1 MRTHL
6 YLPAAVLAAVMM
18 VTAPRV
24 EAAEGASSHYLPGA
38 SGDLLL
44 AAPPPP
50 GLLAAN
56 TVWWQSGSAGAA
68 VLQGQVNVD
77 LDLDVVLDLATV
89 SYTFEQ
95 PVLGGTYS
103 LGALVPF
110 GYARLEGRA
119 TGMGGSISATGDSTN
134 LSDIALIPLQLNW
147 QLGQVSLK
155 FAEVV
160 IAPTGAYDVDKAVNL
175 GRNYWSF
182 DTTGA
187 VTWMD
192 ESGSVELSFAPGLM
206 LNTEN
211 PDTNYK
217 TGAEFHAD
225 FTANYFLEPTL
236 AVGVRGYYYRQVSDD
251 SGSGAQLGGFRSRSF
266 GMGPGVFWAPPS
278 LGGRLSFFGKWMHD
292 FSAKNRFESDY
303 VTVGGAWKF

>member
-1 MRTHL
+1 MFVWSRRV
-6 YLPAAVLAAVMM
+6 AAGLVAALALASSQ
-18 VTAPRV
+18 AQ
-24 EAAEGASSHYLPGA
+24 AAEGGSSHYLPGA
-38 SGDLLL
+38 LGDLLL
-44 AAPPPP
+44 AAPPAP

-68 VLQGQVNVD
+68 VLQGQVNVG
-77 LDLDVVLDLATV
+77 LDVDVVLDLAAV
-89 SYTFEQ
+89 SYTFEE

-103 LGALVPF
+103 VGTLIPF
-110 GYARLEGRA
+110 GHARLDGRA
-119 TGMGGSISATGDSTN
+119 TGLGGSLSASGDSTN

-147 QLGQVSLK
+147 QVGQFSLK

-160 IAPTGAYDVDKAVNL
+160 IAPTGGYDVNKAVNL

-192 ESGSVELSFAPGLM
+192 KSGRAELSFAPGLM

-225 FTANYFLEPTL
+225 FTANYFIQPTL
-236 AVGVRGYYYRQVSDD
+236 AVGLRGYYYRQVSDD
-251 SGSGAQLGGFRSRSF
+251 SGSGALLGDFRSRSA
-266 GMGPGVFWAPPS
+266 GLGPGIFWAPPS
-278 LGGRLSFFGKWMHD
+278 LGGRLSLFGKWLHD
-292 FSAKNRFESDY
+292 FDAENRFESDY

>member
-1 MRTHL
+1 MFLSFRMAV
-6 YLPAAVLAAVMM
+6 AALVATTAVTSAE
-18 VTAPRV
+18 VQ
-24 EAAEGASSHYLPGA
+24 AAEGGSSHYLPGA

-56 TVWWQSGSAGAA
+56 TIWWQSGSAGAA

-103 LGALVPF
+103 IGALVPF
-110 GYARLEGRA
+110 GYARLEGRLS
-119 TGMGGSISATGDSTN
+119 GPGGSISASGDSTN

-160 IAPTGAYDVDKAVNL
+160 VAPTGAYDVNKAVNL

-192 ESGSVELSFAPGLM
+192 ESGRMELSLAPGLM

-236 AVGVRGYYYRQVSDD
+236 AVGLRGYYYHQVSDD
-251 SGSGAQLGGFRSRSF
+251 SGSGALLGDFRSRSF

-292 FSAKNRFESDY
+292 FSAENRFESDY

>member
-1 MRTHL
+1 M
-6 YLPAAVLAAVMM
+6 AAAALVAAIELAAPKVQ
-18 VTAPRV
+18 
-24 EAAEGASSHYLPGA
+24 AAEGGSSHYLPGA
-38 SGDLLL
+38 AGDLLL
-44 AAPPPP
+44 AAPPAP

-56 TVWWQSGSAGAA
+56 TLWWQSGSAGAA
-68 VLQGQVNVD
+68 VLQGQVNVG
-77 LDLDVVLDLATV
+77 LDVDVVLDLAAL

-103 LGALVPF
+103 VGTLVPF
-110 GYARLEGRA
+110 GYARLDGRA
-119 TGMGGSISATGDSTN
+119 TGLGGSFSASGDSIN
-134 LSDIALIPLQLNW
+134 LSDIAFIPLQLNW

-160 IAPTGAYDVDKAVNL
+160 VAPTGGYDVDKAVNL

-187 VTWMD
+187 ITWMD
-192 ESGSVELSFAPGLM
+192 ESGRMELSFAPGLM

-225 FTANYFLEPTL
+225 FTANYFVGPTFAL
-236 AVGVRGYYYRQVSDD
+236 GIKGYYYRQVSDD
-251 SGSGAQLGGFRSRSF
+251 SGSGALLGDFRSRSF
-266 GMGPGVFWAPPS
+266 GMGPGFFWAPPS
-278 LGGRLSFFGKWMHD
+278 QGGRLSFFGKWMHD
-292 FSAKNRFESDY
+292 FSAENRFESDY
-303 VTVGGAWKF
+303 VTFGGAWKF